1 MILADAQI
9 APSTLSVIVGY
20 LAQYTRVCA
29 MLIDAEGR
37 IAAVNRAGLALIE
50 QDASEVCGKDWLTL
64 CEGGDRA
71 RAAAAVAACFEGHAT
86 RFAASL
92 IATGR
97 HGPWQVEAVPCDW
110 VGGNVARILLLST
123 PATGPADDA
132 EAALKSRDAA
142 AALAQT
148 LHTIANLSTAAISAA
163 NILRRGVTPERAEA
177 LAQSLEE
184 SGQAAARAMGDLK
197 ALVGAEPPAA

>member
-29 MLIDAEGR
+29 MLIDSEGR

-50 QDASEVCGKDWLTL
+50 QDAADICGKDWLTL
-64 CEGGDRA
+64 CAGEHRP
-71 RAAAAVAACFEGHAT
+71 RAAAAMTACFEGHAT
-86 RFAASL
+86 RFAARL

-97 HGPWQVEAVPCDW
+97 HGPWEVEVVPCDW
-110 VGGNVARILLLST
+110 AGGAVSRVLLLST
-123 PATGPADDA
+123 PAQGPSEDA
-132 EAALKSRDAA
+132 EAAMKSRDTA

-163 NILRRGVTPERAEA
+163 NILRRGITAERAEA

-197 ALVGAEPPAA
+197 ALIEAEPPAA